1 MRGLSILILCGLGL
15 FAAAPTPA
23 GAQNGKGI
31 PEAVKKKFGKAGLFT
46 FYDAA
51 NDVTSVHMAA
61 VGLTGRWGNSS
72 GAESLLAASL
82 GVRPEGARFSVYFTF
97 PGKVFAPPQKVTL
110 RLAST
115 SRAAPGL
122 AGGREAEVSILADG
136 AGVGPVRSAV
146 ETRSFRS
153 DTPRPN
159 TEYVEQMLD
168 VPLTAE
174 EFGRLAASKK
184 AEVVIEGKS
193 IPFKDRHLKAL
204 RRVADA
210 IGVAR

>member
-1 MRGLSILILCGLGL
+1 MRGFLILILCALGL
-15 FAAAPTPA
+15 AAAAPTPA
-23 GAQNGKGI
+23 AAQNAKEI
-31 PEAVKKKFGKAGLFT
+31 PDPARKKFEKAGLFR

-82 GVRPEGARFSVYFTF
+82 GVRPEGERFSVYFTF
-97 PGKVFAPPQKVTL
+97 PGKVFTPPQKVTL
-110 RLAST
+110 RFAST
-115 SRAAPGL
+115 SRAAPGFT
-122 AGGREAEVSILADG
+122 GGREAEVSILADG
-136 AGVGPVRSAV
+136 AGVGSVRSAV
-146 ETRSFRS
+146 GTQNFRS

-159 TEYVEQMLD
+159 TEYVEQTLD
-168 VPLTAE
+168 VPLTVE